1 LRIQQ
6 NRIGIRTT
14 SGPSRPHI
22 HGQLAYL
29 PLPYKF
35 PSPATFSSCTSTFLP
50 SFPREL
56 QLQVAQLAKPLER
69 KRVLERREE
78 LLEIRVLI
86 LGLKTSL
93 EKKCCKIYF

>member
-1 LRIQQ
+1 
-6 NRIGIRTT
+6 
-14 SGPSRPHI
+14 
-22 HGQLAYL
+22 
-29 PLPYKF
+29 
-35 PSPATFSSCTSTFLP
+35 
-50 SFPREL
+50 L
-56 QLQVAQLAKPLER
+56 QLQAAQLAKPLER